1 MSTLSKDKLYRL
13 ILRAQG
19 GDKKALEEILVANQG
34 LVRSIANKQY
44 NIHKKRIGSVMDIDD
59 LISEGNIGLMRC
71 IQKFDTSMDLAF
83 STYATVWIEQKCKV
97 YIRNQYSAIRVPVGT
112 FEKIMHKKLS
122 QFSEFSDIEKAGTLA
137 LHVGSLNLKI
147 REDSDE
153 ELIDS
158 ILDSDG
164 LGPED
169 DYIKKETHDRLQRM
183 IDKYLSEREAK
194 IIKYRNN
201 WDNLFNEG
209 RTLEDIGCEMN
220 LTRERVRQIEKKA
233 YEKIRKHH
241 SDVDDLDPKRGSW

>member
-1 MSTLSKDKLYRL
+1 MATLTKAEQYRL
-13 ILRAQG
+13 ISRAQG
-19 GDKKALEEILVANQG
+19 GDKKALEELLVANQP
-34 LVRSIANKQY
+34 LVWSVAGRQY
-44 NIHKKRIGSVMDIDD
+44 NIHKKRIGSVMDVED
-59 LISEGNIGLMRC
+59 LVSEGNIGLMRC

-97 YIRNQYSAIRVPVGT
+97 YIRNQYSAIRVPIGT

-137 LHVGSLNLKI
+137 LKI

-183 IDKYLSEREAK
+183 IDKYLSDREAK
-194 IIKYRNN
+194 VIKYRNN
-201 WDNLFNEG
+201 WDNLFNGG

-220 LTRERVRQIEKKA
+220 LTRERIRQIEKKA

-241 SDVDDLDPKRGSW
+241 SDVDDLDPKRG

>member
-83 STYATVWIEQKCKV
+83 STYATVWIEQKCRV
-97 YIRNQYSAIRVPVGT
+97 YVRNQYSAIRVPIGT
-112 FEKIMHKKLS
+112 FDKIMHKKLS
-122 QFSEFSDIEKAGTLA
+122 QFSEFSDTEKAGVLA
-137 LHVGSLNLKI
+137 LHVGSLNRKV
-147 REDSDE
+147 RQDSDE
-153 ELIDS
+153 ELVDS

-169 DYIKKETHDRLQRM
+169 EYIKKETHDRLQRM

-220 LTRERVRQIEKKA
+220 LTRERIRQIEKKA

-241 SDVDDLDPKRGSW
+241 KDVDDLDPKRG

>member
-1 MSTLSKDKLYRL
+1 MLTLSKDKLYRL

-19 GDKKALEEILVANQG
+19 GDKKALEEVLAANQG

-44 NIHKKRIGSVMDIDD
+44 NIHKKRIGSVVDVED

-83 STYATVWIEQKCKV
+83 STYATVWIEQKCRV
-97 YIRNQYSAIRVPVGT
+97 YIRNQYSAIRVPIGT
-112 FEKIMHKKLS
+112 FDKIMRKKLS
-122 QFSEFSDIEKAGTLA
+122 QFSEFSDIEKAGVMA

-164 LGPED
+164 LSPED
-169 DYIKKETHDRLQRM
+169 DYIKKETHDRLQRL
-183 IDKYLSEREAK
+183 IDKYLSDRESK

-201 WDNLFNEG
+201 WDNLFNKE

-241 SDVDDLDPKRGSW
+241 GDVDDLDPKRG